1 VLVLNHDDAL
11 PRPRRLLRWPTYAL
25 GQLARAGAVRIDAAL
40 AEEGLALRTHQV
52 LACLAELGEVSQQH
66 VCDAI
71 EVDRSDMVRLVDR
84 LERLGHVVRDRDAV
98 DRRRHRLRLTPDGR
112 SALERGE
119 RVIERVTDALLAN
132 LSPPERRA
140 LHRLALRALGEP
152 TDLVSD
158 GPPGLEGPIGADN
171 S

>member
-1 VLVLNHDDAL
+1 VLDQNHAL
-11 PRPRRLLRWPTYAL
+11 PRPRQLLRWPTYAL
-25 GQLARAGAVRIDAAL
+25 GQLARAAAVRMDAAL

-52 LACLAELGEVSQQH
+52 LACLAEFGEVSQQL

-84 LERLGHVVRDRDAV
+84 LEQLGHVVRDRDAA
-98 DRRRHRLRLTPDGR
+98 DRRRHRLRLTPAGV

-119 RVIERVTDALLAN
+119 QVIERVTDGLLAN

-140 LHRLALRALGEP
+140 LHRLALRALGET

-158 GPPGLEGPIGADN
+158 GPPGLEGPSSAGD